1 MSSGSNYRPLDEILN
16 KAEKRE
22 VLAALKRTGG
32 NRSQAAKDLG
42 ISRSRL
48 YRRMNSLGIGT
59 KKTRM
64 RRS

>member
-1 MSSGSNYRPLDEILN
+1 MSNDSNRRPLDEILN

-42 ISRSRL
+42 ISRTTF
-48 YRRMNSLGIGT
+48 YRRMNSFGISG
-59 KKTRM
+59 KKNRM
-64 RRS
+64 R